1 MPRRKEK
8 GRQSPQVA
16 RLQFDPPADLF
27 RVRLGASADVTGGS
41 RELRRRILRDQQK
54 RHAA

>member
-16 RLQFDPPADLF
+16 RLQFDPPGDLF
-27 RVRLGASADVTGGS
+27 RARLGAGADITAGS
-41 RELRRRILRDQQK
+41 RELRRRIRDQQK